1 MEKETDIFT
10 QWRRRVGTGAA
21 SGESS
26 THSLGS
32 ISRAGRAGGSFWKSH
47 RAGVG
52 APHCT
57 RPAVTQH
64 NMIMILQHNQ
74 TSYCTLAVVLQIF
87 NIQFQFPN
95 FNAGLLRALTIT

>member
-1 MEKETDIFT
+1 MKKRTDIIT

-26 THSLGS
+26 THCLGS
-32 ISRAGRAGGSFWKSH
+32 ISKAGGARGSFWKPH

-57 RPAVTQH
+57 RPAAIKH
-64 NMIMILQHNQ
+64 NMI
-74 TSYCTLAVVLQIF
+74 SKVRYYWYSGSAIF
-87 NIQFQFPN
+87 NN
-95 FNAGLLRALTIT
+95 